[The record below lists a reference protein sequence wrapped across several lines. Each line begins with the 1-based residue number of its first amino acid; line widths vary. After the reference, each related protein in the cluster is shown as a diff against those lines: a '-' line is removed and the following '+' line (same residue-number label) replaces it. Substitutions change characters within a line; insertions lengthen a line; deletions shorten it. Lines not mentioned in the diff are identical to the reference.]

1 MHSAK
6 PNGPATFWQGFLLPK
21 ILPANKPAKP
31 LGANPADGLKLFY
44 RKLVCKPNIFFV
56 CLPDILAPM
65 KPEET
70 VDYNIKVCWHAISRM
85 YNTQAAKHDIT
96 TSIGFVLLNIDQE
109 NGTPATKIAPLLG
122 LETRSLTR
130 ILRSME
136 ERGLIYKQAD
146 TQDKRSVRIF
156 LTEEGLRGKEI
167 SRQTVRHF
175 NQKVREKIPQ
185 AQLETLFKVVG
196 QINAMIES
204 KSLFDDFM
212 PKPLRP
218 ETTSA

>member
-1 MHSAK
+1 
-6 PNGPATFWQGFLLPK
+6 
-21 ILPANKPAKP
+21 
-31 LGANPADGLKLFY
+31 
-44 RKLVCKPNIFFV
+44 
-56 CLPDILAPM
+56 M

-70 VDYNIKVCWHAISRM
+70 VDYNIKVAWHAISRM
-85 YNTQAAKHDIT
+85 YNTQAARYDIT

-109 NGTPATKIAPLLG
+109 LGTPATKIAPLLG

-136 ERGLIYKQAD
+136 EKGLIYKQAD

-156 LTEEGLRGKEI
+156 LTELGLEKKEV

-185 AQLETLFKVVG
+185 GQLDVFFKVAG
-196 QINAMIES
+196 QITSMIEG
-204 KSLFDDFM
+204 KTLFDDFEL
-212 PKPLRP
+212 KPLRK
-218 ETTSA
+218 EASA

>member
-1 MHSAK
+1 
-6 PNGPATFWQGFLLPK
+6 
-21 ILPANKPAKP
+21 
-31 LGANPADGLKLFY
+31 
-44 RKLVCKPNIFFV
+44 
-56 CLPDILAPM
+56 M

-70 VDYNIKVCWHAISRM
+70 VDYNIKVAWHAISRM

-136 ERGLIYKQAD
+136 EKGLIYKQAD

-175 NQKVREKIPQ
+175 NLKVREKIPQ
-185 AQLETLFKVVG
+185 NQLDIMFKVIG
-196 QINAMIES
+196 QITGMIEG
-204 KSLFDDFM
+204 KTLFDDFQLKQLRSE
-212 PKPLRP
+212 PSSTEPRPL
-218 ETTSA
+218 